1 MTRILALKS
10 SLNGGN
16 SRSNGLI
23 DSFLQQRRSNG
34 YSDQVVVRDLA
45 TIDLPVL
52 DAELFHALR
61 GADSASDRVTQ
72 AIALSDQLIDE
83 LKACELILIGAPMYN
98 LNVPTPLKNWFDLI
112 ARAQVT
118 FRYTD
123 NYPEGLIHGVRAV
136 VFSSR
141 GGVHAG
147 QATDAVTPYLR
158 SVLGLIGVSE
168 VSFVYAEGMDIRPNG
183 IAAGMNEAAAQIDQL
198 ASC

>member
-10 SLNGGN
+10 SLNGAN

-23 DSFLQQRRSNG
+23 DSFLAQRRANG
-34 YSDQVVVRDLA
+34 YTDQVIVRDLA
-45 TIDLPVL
+45 DIDLPVL

-61 GADSASDRVTQ
+61 DAQSPNDRVSD
-72 AIALSDQLIDE
+72 AIALSDELIDE

-123 NYPEGLIHGVRAV
+123 TYPEGLIHGVRAV

-158 SVLGLIGVSE
+158 SVLGLIGVND
-168 VSFVYAEGMDIRPNG
+168 VSFVYAEGMDIRPHG
-183 IAAGMNEAAAQIDQL
+183 IEAGMNEAATQIAQF
-198 ASC
+198 AGH

>member
-1 MTRILALKS
+1 MHFHEFVGAFGRG
-10 SLNGGN
+10 SL
-16 SRSNGLI
+16 
-23 DSFLQQRRSNG
+23 
-34 YSDQVVVRDLA
+34 YDLVHGVGTA
-45 TIDLPVL
+45 FD
-52 DAELFHALR
+52 
-61 GADSASDRVTQ
+61 DRVSD
-72 AIALSDQLIDE
+72 AIALSDKLIDE

-123 NYPEGLIHGVRAV
+123 TYPEGLIHGVRAV

-158 SVLGLIGVSE
+158 SVLGLIGVND
-168 VSFVYAEGMDIRPNG
+168 VSFVYAEGMDIRPHG
-183 IAAGMNEAAAQIDQL
+183 IEAGMNEAATQIAQF
-198 ASC
+198 AGH

>member
-10 SLNGGN
+10 SLNGAN

-23 DSFLQQRRSNG
+23 DSFLAQRRANG
-34 YSDQVVVRDLA
+34 YTDQVVERDLA
-45 TIDLPVL
+45 DIDLPVL

-61 GADSASDRVTQ
+61 GAQSPNDRVSD
-72 AIALSDQLIDE
+72 AIALSDKLIDE

-123 NYPEGLIHGVRAV
+123 TYPEGLIHGVRAV

-158 SVLGLIGVSE
+158 SVLGLIGVTD
-168 VSFVYAEGMDIRPNG
+168 VSFVYAEGMDIRPHG
-183 IAAGMNEAAAQIDQL
+183 IAAGMNEAATQIAQF
-198 ASC
+198 AGH

>member
-10 SLNGGN
+10 SLNGPH
-16 SRSNGLI
+16 SRSNVLI
-23 DSFLQQRRSNG
+23 DSFLEQRKANG
-34 YSDQVVVRDLA
+34 HTDHVVVRDL
-45 TIDLPVL
+45 TKIDLPVL

-61 GADSASDRVTQ
+61 GADSHNGRVTD
-72 AIALSDQLIDE
+72 AIALSDQLIGE

-118 FRYTD
+118 FRYTAT
-123 NYPEGLIHGVRAV
+123 YPEGLIQGVRAV

-141 GGVHAG
+141 GGVHIG
-147 QATDAVTPYLR
+147 QQTDAVTPYLH
-158 SVLGLIGVSE
+158 SVLRLIGVSD

-183 IAAGMNEAAAQIDQL
+183 AEVGMNEAVAQIGQL
-198 ASC
+198 ACR